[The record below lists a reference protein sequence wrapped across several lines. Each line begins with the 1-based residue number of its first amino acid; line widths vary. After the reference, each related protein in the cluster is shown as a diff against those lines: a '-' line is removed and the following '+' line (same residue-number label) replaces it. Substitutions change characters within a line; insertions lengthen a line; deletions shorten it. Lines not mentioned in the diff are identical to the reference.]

1 MQFGKGTVLASCP
14 YSRDSWVGPQLINN
28 LAMIYAWAGDKE
40 SALKQLEASV
50 NVPSG
55 ISYGE
60 LKLNSGL
67 GPAPRRSALRANRRL
82 VSAKRRRITDE
93 VKSGTLKKRVPW
105 SAGPI

>member
-40 SALKQLEASV
+40 PALKQLEASV

-60 LKLNSGL
+60 LKLNPVWDPLRGD
-67 GPAPRRSALRANRRL
+67 PRFEKIVAALA
-82 VSAKRRRITDE
+82 SKDAASPTK
-93 VKSGTLKKRVPW
+93 
-105 SAGPI
+105 